1 MRTSGLRLL
10 DSLGMVDENKVD
22 FDHNGRIVKARPGY
36 FKDDDVFKS
45 NPLLGIEDIIKA
57 MDAHGITN
65 EKDQRD
71 NISMLFGNRNAAQMA
86 LTLAYQDMRLGRGA
100 QGIKNTWSLTAASD
114 ELLANDP
121 MTQFRKTWAD
131 LNVVLIDI
139 GEKSLPAVLG
149 ALKLFDDA
157 LKALH
162 RLFTWE
168 HPTTNGRYPGRS
180 IPGYGGDGGVPVTL
194 SGRAG
199 LMARLSGVSSGSS
212 SGSLTALINEVSAA
226 EGIDP
231 RIMEGIRAGE
241 SGHGS
246 NYDTNLT
253 GSDESYGPFQLNRK
267 HPGDL
272 GSLFQ
277 RETGLDLSDPSTI
290 AAQARWVA
298 RYIKRT
304 GNLSP
309 WAGYHGNRDADPRWG
324 DSGYVPSSADKAAA
338 SPPAPVPGTN
348 GRYPGRPVPGSPWAR
363 TGDDTVFDS
372 DSTDPSIHAHS
383 KILHVTLNSVTH
395 LDGKVLARNT
405 AKHLVRANMYPR
417 GPSFADYGALPQ
429 GADSGMMS
437 SVSA

>member
-1 MRTSGLRLL
+1 MWLQMSQYLKGALPGLSDDFLYSYMPELAQEFKGAGAGTAMASLYQQLVAGQMRTSGLRLL
-10 DSLGMVDENKVD
+10 DKLGLLDESKVD

-36 FKDDDVFKS
+36 FTDDDVFKA

-57 MDAHGITN
+57 IAAHGITG
-65 EKDQRD
+65 EKEQRD

-131 LNVVLIDI
+131 LNVVLLDI
-139 GEKSLPAVLG
+139 GERSLPAVLG

-162 RLFTWE
+162 DMFTWE
-168 HPTTNGRYPGRS
+168 HPTTSGRYPGRS
-180 IPGYGGDGGVPVTL
+180 IPGYGGSDGGVPITL
-194 SGRAG
+194 TGRAG
-199 LMARLSGVSSGSS
+199 LMARLKNGVASGSS

-253 GSDESYGPFQLNRK
+253 GSAES
-267 HPGDL
+267 
-272 GSLFQ
+272 
-277 RETGLDLSDPSTI
+277 LSGNIMQDCI
-290 AAQARWVA
+290 AF
-298 RYIKRT
+298 
-304 GNLSP
+304 
-309 WAGYHGNRDADPRWG
+309 
-324 DSGYVPSSADKAAA
+324 AA
-338 SPPAPVPGTN
+338 
-348 GRYPGRPVPGSPWAR
+348 
-363 TGDDTVFDS
+363 
-372 DSTDPSIHAHS
+372 
-383 KILHVTLNSVTH
+383 
-395 LDGKVLARNT
+395 
-405 AKHLVRANMYPR
+405 
-417 GPSFADYGALPQ
+417 
-429 GADSGMMS
+429 
-437 SVSA
+437 